1 MNVEEKLVLVEKYL
15 KKNRES
21 NVVELIVKDYDDCN
35 FYLSLV
41 FNSRIEKFKVLFIPL
56 DNMDTKRVEDYTCY
70 QFIQLPLV
78 NYILETIWG
87 SKKKYV
93 KSSFRDKTNKNVSS
107 YYVEINTHVSGEDFT
122 FKTTQYIP
130 KEWMFFYEIISL
142 LFQHAPAIVSGFGN
156 SLLDVLNDSTE
167 MVEYKASFKCDL
179 FNVDLDNLFKEKFYV
194 SGEEDDVSFL
204 EKVNGKYYAIVKEH
218 IVIVDYNNF
227 NHILN
232 LYCDCSKPLPDSH
245 ILSVLKAIVKGKERK
260 FYKLVVTDN
269 KDNFIDNTGKFK
281 YYLCYGMN
289 DKGLKVIDSAKSK
302 VLSYSM
308 IYEGLVKIIFDI
320 AGELEKEIKHKLEG
334 LYDKAE
340 VNSVM
345 KNIEGVFPN

>member
-1 MNVEEKLVLVEKYL
+1 MNVDDKLVLVKKYL
-15 KKNRES
+15 KKNQES

-56 DNMDTKRVEDYTCY
+56 DNMNTNKVEDYTCY

-87 SKKKYV
+87 SRNKYL
-93 KSSFRDKTNKNVSS
+93 KDSFRDKTNKNLNS
-107 YYVEINTHVSGEDFT
+107 YYIEINTHVSGEDFT

-156 SLLDVLNDSTE
+156 NFLEVLNNSTE
-167 MVEYKASFKCDL
+167 MIEYKASFKCDL
-179 FNVDLDNLFKEKFYV
+179 FNVDLDALFRERFHVIDEKAN
-194 SGEEDDVSFL
+194 VSFL
-204 EKVNGKYYAIVKEH
+204 EKVNGKYYAIVKGH
-218 IVIVDYNNF
+218 IVIVDYNSF

-232 LYCDCSKPLPDSH
+232 LYCDCSETFPGSH
-245 ILSVLKAIVKGKERK
+245 ILSVLKAIVSGKKRK

-289 DKGLKVIDSAKSK
+289 GKGLKVIDSAKIK
-302 VLSYSM
+302 ILTYSM
-308 IYEGLVKIIFDI
+308 IYDGLVKIISDND
-320 AGELEKEIKHKLEG
+320 GELEKKIQYKLEE
-334 LYDKAE
+334 LYDKLE
-340 VNSVM
+340 VNSIM
-345 KNIEGVFPN
+345 KNIKGVFPN